1 MSTYVIHSNR
11 KGVLQSISCSED
23 LRGNINKVMYKSRGD
38 VANKFENAAD
48 LLGIIFLQ
56 FKSKHELDAKLNCI
70 EDLIKV
76 NVAPI

>member
-1 MSTYVIHSNR
+1 
-11 KGVLQSISCSED
+11 
-23 LRGNINKVMYKSRGD
+23 MYKSRGD